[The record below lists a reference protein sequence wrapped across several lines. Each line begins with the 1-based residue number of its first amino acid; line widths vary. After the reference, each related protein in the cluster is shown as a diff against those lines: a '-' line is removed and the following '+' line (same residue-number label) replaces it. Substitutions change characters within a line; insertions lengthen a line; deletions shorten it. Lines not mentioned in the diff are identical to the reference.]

1 MTAITTIE
9 QSFIADDEP
18 LAQLTSALFQLLNNS
33 AFDALPHHSKSMV
46 MWHTLD
52 HRGMT
57 DAGGDDGGH
66 TRMESV
72 SELIP
77 GLGGES

>member
-33 AFDALPHHSKSMV
+33 AFDVLSHHSKNMV
-46 MWHTLD
+46 IRHALD
-52 HRGMT
+52 HRE
-57 DAGGDDGGH
+57 GDDGSPI
-66 TRMESV
+66 RIESL
-72 SELIP
+72 SKFIP
-77 GLGGES
+77 GLGSES